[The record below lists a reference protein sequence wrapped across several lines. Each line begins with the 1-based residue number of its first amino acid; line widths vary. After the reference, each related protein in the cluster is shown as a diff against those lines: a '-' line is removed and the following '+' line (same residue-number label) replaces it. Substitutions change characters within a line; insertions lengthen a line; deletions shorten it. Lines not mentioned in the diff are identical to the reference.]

1 MIFVPHH
8 QAFGKQSDGTFQ
20 NAHVDVQ
27 LKHGYI
33 LRLKKGG
40 CQGDHSKVVCADKF
54 LHDPRLKDM
63 PLHLSRADGTGMGLD
78 EAVMKP
84 HDRLSAHLAGDMD
97 RVNALIRE
105 RMASEHAP
113 RIPEVTAHL
122 VEAGGKRLRP
132 LLTLAAARLC
142 GYDGPFHVHL
152 AATVEFIHTATLLHD
167 DVVDVA
173 DTRRGQPA
181 ARSLWGNAASIFAGD
196 WLLVEALRRIRLA
209 GDDRLL
215 DRMLAIIEEMILAES
230 LQLERRSQVVGDVAD
245 YFRVCEGKTAALF
258 RWAMLAG
265 ARAGGCGGDAEAAL
279 ERFGH
284 ELGVAFQ
291 VIDDCLDFEGDFTVT
306 GKALFADLREGK
318 LTYPLLVA
326 HHFQLHPTRV
336 LLLAPSRTGENHGG
350 DKCLVRPHL

>member
-1 MIFVPHH
+1 MA
-8 QAFGKQSDGTFQ
+8 QALPRNPSPSVTPVTSPPPLLGRLGRAVEGRGLADLGARLVDLDGWVRTEL
-20 NAHVDVQ
+20 VDFERE
-27 LKHGYI
+27 L
-33 LRLKKGG
+33 
-40 CQGDHSKVVCADKF
+40 
-54 LHDPRLKDM
+54 
-63 PLHLSRADGTGMGLD
+63 
-78 EAVMKP
+78 EAVP
-84 HDRLSAHLAGDMD
+84 RGARAVQQAAH
-97 RVNALIRE
+97 
-105 RMASEHAP
+105 
-113 RIPEVTAHL
+113 HL
-122 VEAGGKRLRP
+122 LDLGGKHLRP
-132 LLTLAAARLC
+132 MCVVLASKFGDGFGPAARQ
-142 GYDGPFHVHL
+142 L
-152 AATVEFIHTATLLHD
+152 ALAVELVHTATLLHD

-230 LQLERRSQVVGDVAD
+230 LQLERRGQVVGDVAD

-326 HHFQLHPTRV
+326 LDREPALEGAVTA
-336 LLLAPSRTGENHGG
+336 L
-350 DKCLVRPHL
+350 